1 MRLDFYNASGEVLPL
16 SSNKYFNL
24 LDMDGQTTA
33 QADISSLVVGGIDG
47 DTVNNI
53 QAQPRTIT
61 LDLRIKKGVNVEE
74 AKRAILDIVKLKRN
88 GTLQW
93 TQNDRTVV
101 ITGKVESVD
110 MPRWNNSVMMQI
122 SLHCEQPFWEDVE
135 NAIQQINEAI
145 NLHYFTTFPNDML
158 YFPVEGIPFGEY
170 DMSRTREF
178 NNKGDVAVGMD
189 IEIVAYG
196 HVTNPIIY
204 NADGEFFGIGYG
216 TGSKQVEMYSGDII
230 KISTHKGNKNVELND
245 VSIISKVKPNST
257 WLQLEAGRNTFSINS
272 EEAATNNMTFNV
284 LFKQRYI

>member
-1 MRLDFYNASGEVLPL
+1 MRLDFYNASGDVLPL
-16 SSNKYFNL
+16 INNQYFNL
-24 LDMDGQTTA
+24 LNMDGQTTA

-61 LDLRIKKGVNVEE
+61 LDLHIKNGVNVEE
-74 AKRAILDIVKLKRN
+74 AKRAILNIVKLKKS
-88 GTLQW
+88 GKLQW
-93 TQNDRTVV
+93 TQNNKTVE

-110 MPRWNNSVMMQI
+110 MPRWNNGVMMQI
-122 SLHCEQPFWEDVE
+122 SLHCEQPFWEDIE

-178 NNKGDVAVGMD
+178 NNAGDVEVGMD

-196 HVTNPIIY
+196 AVTNPIMY
-204 NADGEFFGIGYG
+204 NAEGKFFGIGYG
-216 TGSKQVEMYSGDII
+216 TGSKQVVMAEGDVIR
-230 KISTHKGNKNVELND
+230 ISTHKGKKSVKLNG
-245 VSIISKVKPNST
+245 VSIINKIKPKST
-257 WLQLEAGRNTFSINS
+257 WLQLEAGRNAFTINS

>member
-204 NADGEFFGIGYG
+204 NADGEFFGIGHG
-216 TGSKQVEMYSGDII
+216 TGSKQVVMNSGDII

-245 VSIISKVKPNST
+245 VSIINKVKPNST

>member
-1 MRLDFYNASGEVLPL
+1 MQLDFYNASGEILPL
-16 SSNKYFNL
+16 TNNQYFNL
-24 LDMDGQTTA
+24 LDMNGQTAA
-33 QADISSLVVGGIDG
+33 QTNISSLVVGGIDG

-61 LDLRIKKGVNVEE
+61 LDLRIKQGVNVEE
-74 AKRAILDIVKLKRN
+74 AKRAILNIVKLKKN

-93 TQNDRTVV
+93 TQNDKTVV

-122 SLHCEQPFWEDVE
+122 SLHCEQPFWEDIE

-178 NNKGDVAVGMD
+178 TNKGDVAVGMD

-196 HVTNPIIY
+196 TVTNPIMY

-216 TGSKQVEMYSGDII
+216 TGSKQVVMTNGDVIA
-230 KISTHKGNKNVELND
+230 ISTHKGKKTVKLNG
-245 VSIISKVKPNST
+245 VSIINKVKPKST
-257 WLQLEAGRNTFSINS
+257 WLQLEAGRNTFTINS
-272 EEAATNNMTFNV
+272 EETAANNMTFNL

>member
-16 SSNKYFNL
+16 SSNQYFNL
-24 LDMDGQTTA
+24 LNMDGQTTA
-33 QADISSLVVGGIDG
+33 QANISSLVVGGIDG

-61 LDLRIKKGVNVEE
+61 LDLRIKNGVNVEE
-74 AKRAILDIVKLKRN
+74 AKRAILDIVKLKKN

-122 SLHCEQPFWEDVE
+122 SLHCEQPFWEDIE

-196 HVTNPIIY
+196 NVTNPIMY

-216 TGSKQVEMYSGDII
+216 TGSKKVTMSVGDVIE
-230 KISTHKGNKNVELND
+230 ISTHKGNKTVKLNG
-245 VSIISKVKPNST
+245 VSIINKIKPKST
-257 WLQLEAGRNTFSINS
+257 WLQLEAGRNAFTINS
-272 EEAATNNMTFNV
+272 EETATNNMTFNV
-284 LFKQRYI
+284 IFKQRYI